1 MTKPGKEIETT
12 EQLLADPWAVD
23 IEELWQQAAHNP
35 DKDLRKR
42 ITSTSRRYFNAMR
55 NNDGKHEPVKNAENY
70 LYGTMQNLFGVWW
83 NTQSNEK
90 YRATHP
96 DNF

>member
-1 MTKPGKEIETT
+1 MTKPSKEVEKI

-42 ITSTSRRYFNAMR
+42 ITSTSRRYFDAMR

-70 LYGTMQNLFGVWW
+70 LYGTMQNLFGVLW
-83 NTQSNEK
+83 NKQANEK